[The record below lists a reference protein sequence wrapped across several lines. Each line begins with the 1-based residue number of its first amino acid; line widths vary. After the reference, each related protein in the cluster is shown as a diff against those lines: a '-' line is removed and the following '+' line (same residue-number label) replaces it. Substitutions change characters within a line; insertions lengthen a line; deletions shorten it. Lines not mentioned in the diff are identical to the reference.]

1 MDDHGSARYVSSM
14 TGTANTPSSNPPV
27 GSKLPHG
34 AHAGSLEVNLAHWQ
48 AHVSQLAD
56 IAQRARDWQGIEPSA
71 TGEFTTQSDEHVYLQ
86 LPAVSL
92 VKRPNT
98 ANDKLFNGGSV
109 PKYVG
114 PRILGTPTAGTYDTN
129 QSAPTPTDIGTLVV
143 TDQRFIFQGSVQVL
157 DWPLST
163 LGAFSHCAHRPW
175 TELLGADDQLV
186 SRLGYSAEQSDEV
199 RFCFDLALAV
209 FAGERDEFASAVRR
223 AYQQALV
230 TKPGTKRH

>member
-143 TDQRFIFQGSVQVL
+143 TDQRFIFQGRVPVL

-163 LGAFSHCAHRPW
+163 LGAFSHCANRPW